1 MTDVRKMT
9 ETVTTLKGIVQN
21 AILSFNRSERYL
33 IRNDLSERCICARFA
48 MHLTEALKGTEYSDY
63 LVDVEYNRG
72 MDGHERAAKRIENA
86 PITVDLIVHKRG
98 IHCRWGFDNLICVEM
113 KKTTDR
119 RGYKDDE
126 VRLMA
131 MTDSAHGFHYK
142 LGVMLAVDMVGNK
155 LRIKSLITGGQIVQ
169 EYAPAMQR
177 LKHCQ
182 SKKEPNKH
190 LGACEK
196 HE

>member
-1 MTDVRKMT
+1 MTEVRKMT

-33 IRNDLSERCICARFA
+33 IRNDMSERCICARFA
-48 MHLTEALKGTEYSDY
+48 MHLTEALKGTEYSDC

-98 IHCRWGFDNLICVEM
+98 MHCRWGFDNLICIEM

-126 VRLMA
+126 ARLMA

-142 LGVMLAVDMVGNK
+142 LGVMLAVNMTENR
-155 LRIKSLITGGQIVQ
+155 LRIKSLITGGQIVK
-169 EYAPAMQR
+169 EYDPVMQV
-177 LKHCQ
+177 LKHHPDEDMLKQ
-182 SKKEPNKH
+182 TSRDV
-190 LGACEK
+190 
-196 HE
+196 